1 MSMSQP
7 PDCANPE
14 ASLFTPKLLHFVCA
28 TNCRYVQ
35 HHRGLWV
42 SEDRLFVKAPFLC
55 FPAYSALAVSKSGIS
70 ALHMR
75 TQVLDMSTNTFQCGA
90 QPTGLLDQSY
100 PPLVHPWLAG
110 TCWNIRHLV
119 RWFPLKTLHLWW
131 IFPYVPMVF
140 PHFLIVL
147 AGGFASHGGDR
158 YPCNKQQAG

>member
-28 TNCRYVQ
+28 KNCRYVQ

-42 SEDRLFVKAPFLC
+42 FEDWLFVKAPFLC
-55 FPAYSALAVSKSGIS
+55 FPAYNALAVSKSGIS

-100 PPLVHPWLAG
+100 PPLVQHGLLEHAG
-110 TCWNIRHLV
+110 TSTMASSMISLENPPSMV
-119 RWFPLKTLHLWW
+119 DFPVCSYG
-131 IFPYVPMVF
+131 FPTC
-140 PHFLIVL
+140 PHCL
-147 AGGFASHGGDR
+147 AGGFPSHGGDR
-158 YPCNKQQAG
+158 YPCPFNKQ